1 MLDVKM
7 VRTDPDTVRRALER
21 RGDSTSSLDEFLAVE
36 ERRRQLLTEVET
48 RRAERKRA
56 SDEIATVKKAGG
68 DADQAIAAMR
78 TLGDQIKE
86 HEAALAETEERLKV
100 MLLELPNIPLPDVPD
115 GGEDDS
121 VVVRTVGEPRQFDF
135 EPKDH
140 LDLGLALDLI
150 DMERAAKVS
159 GSRFVYLKGD
169 LVMLQFALVNYAL
182 SVIQSKGFR
191 PVIPPVLVRE
201 EAMYGTGFF
210 PTDRAQVY
218 ETVDGDC
225 LVGTSEVPLA
235 AMHMEEFLD
244 EASFPIRYA
253 GYSTCFRR
261 EAGAAGRDTRGILRV
276 HQFDKVEMFSFCSPE
291 QSAAEHLVILSA
303 EEAILQGLGIPYQVV
318 NIAAGDLGAPAA
330 QKFDCEAWLP
340 GQQRYRE
347 LTSCSNCTDYQAR
360 RLNTRFRTEKGPRFV
375 HTLNGTGVAVG
386 RTLIAIMENYQ
397 QADGSIVRAGRPAA
411 HDGQGRHR
419 RLSRRGSARGRR
431 AYRGARPRG
440 VSRPRGPAR
449 TPLPRRPPATGSRS
463 SARRLRRTRS
473 PAAS

>member
-7 VRTDPDTVRRALER
+7 VRANPDEVRRALER
-21 RGDSTSSLDEFLAVE
+21 RGDPTSSLDEFLAVE
-36 ERRRQLLTEVET
+36 ARRRQLLTEVET
-48 RRAERKRA
+48 RRAERKRV
-56 SDEIATVKKAGG
+56 SDEIAAVKKAGG
-68 DADQAIAAMR
+68 DADEAIAAMR
-78 TLGDQIKE
+78 KLGDEIKE
-86 HEAALAETEERLKV
+86 REAALAETEERLGA
-100 MLLELPNIPLPDVPD
+100 MLLELPNIPLPGVPD
-115 GGEDDS
+115 GGEEDS
-121 VVVRTVGEPRQFDF
+121 VVLRTVGTPREFDF

-140 LDLGLALDLI
+140 LDLGLALGLI

-159 GSRFVYLKGD
+159 GSRFAYLKGD
-169 LVMLQFALVNYAL
+169 LVMLQFALVRYAL
-182 SVIQSKGFR
+182 DVIQSKGFR

-244 EASFPIRYA
+244 EAAFPIRYA

-276 HQFDKVEMFSFCSPE
+276 HQFDKVEMFSFCAPE
-291 QSAAEHLVILSA
+291 QSETEHLVILSA

-375 HTLNGTGVAVG
+375 HTLNGTGVTG
-386 RTLIAIMENYQ
+386 RHLIAIMENYQ
-397 QADGSIVRAGRPAA
+397 QADGGIAVPEVLRPLLGK
-411 HDGQGRHR
+411 DVI
-419 RLSRRGSARGRR
+419 
-431 AYRGARPRG
+431 GA
-440 VSRPRGPAR
+440 
-449 TPLPRRPPATGSRS
+449 
-463 SARRLRRTRS
+463 
-473 PAAS
+473 

>member
-7 VRTDPDTVRRALER
+7 VRSDPEIVRRALTR
-21 RGDSTSSLDEFLAVE
+21 RGEPTSSLDEFLAVE
-36 ERRRQLLTEVET
+36 ERRRRLLTEVET
-48 RRAERKRA
+48 RRSERKRA
-56 SDEIATVKKAGG
+56 SDEIAAVKRAGG
-68 DADQAIAAMR
+68 DAGEAIAAMR
-78 TLGDQIKE
+78 ALGERIKQ
-86 HEAALAETEERLKV
+86 HEAALAETETRLRE
-100 MLLELPNIPLPDVPD
+100 MLLALPNIPLPDVPD

-121 VVVRTVGEPRQFDF
+121 VVLREVGEPPQFDF

-159 GSRFVYLKGD
+159 GSRFAYLKGE
-169 LVMLQFALVNYAL
+169 LVRLQFALVNYAL
-182 SVIQSKGFR
+182 GIIESRGFR

-201 EAMYGTGFF
+201 EAMWGTGFF

-235 AMHMEEFLD
+235 AIHMEEFLD
-244 EASFPIRYA
+244 EAEFPIRYA

-276 HQFDKVEMFSFCSPE
+276 HQFDKVEMFSFCAPE
-291 QSAAEHLVILSA
+291 QSEAEHRVILAAE
-303 EEAILQGLGIPYQVV
+303 EEILQGLEIPYRVV

-347 LTSCSNCTDYQAR
+347 LTSTGKS
-360 RLNTRFRTEKGPRFV
+360 FV
-375 HTLNGTGVAVG
+375 SIAMRHLVLENGKHT
-386 RTLIAIMENYQ
+386 Y
-397 QADGSIVRAGRPAA
+397 
-411 HDGQGRHR
+411 
-419 RLSRRGSARGRR
+419 
-431 AYRGARPRG
+431 
-440 VSRPRGPAR
+440 
-449 TPLPRRPPATGSRS
+449 
-463 SARRLRRTRS
+463 
-473 PAAS
+473 

>member
-7 VRTDPDTVRRALER
+7 VRTDPDAVRRALER
-21 RGDSTSSLDEFLAVE
+21 RGDPTSSLDEFLAVE
-36 ERRRQLLTEVET
+36 ERRRQVLTEVES

-56 SDEIATVKKAGG
+56 SDEIAAVKKAGG
-68 DADQAIAAMR
+68 DAGEAIAAMR
-78 TLGDQIKE
+78 ALGDQIKE
-86 HEAALAETEERLKV
+86 YEAALAETEERLKV

-115 GGEDDS
+115 GGEEDS
-121 VVVRTVGEPRQFDF
+121 VVLRTVGEPRQFDF
-135 EPKDH
+135 APKDH

-159 GSRFVYLKGD
+159 GSRFAYLKGD

-182 SVIQSKGFR
+182 GVIQGTGFR

-244 EASFPIRYA
+244 EAAFPIRYA

-276 HQFDKVEMFSFCSPE
+276 HQFDKLEMFSFCRPE
-291 QSAAEHLVILSA
+291 QSAFEHELILSA
-303 EEAILQGLGIPYQVV
+303 EEDLLQLLEIPYRVV

-360 RLNTRFRTEKGPRFV
+360 RLNCRYRTEKGPRFV
-375 HTLNGTGVAVG
+375 HTLNGTAIAIG
-386 RTLIAIMENYQ
+386 RTLIAIMETHQ
-397 QADGSIVRAGRPAA
+397 QADGSILVPKILRPYV
-411 HDGQGRHR
+411 GKEKLG
-419 RLSRRGSARGRR
+419 G
-431 AYRGARPRG
+431 
-440 VSRPRGPAR
+440 
-449 TPLPRRPPATGSRS
+449 
-463 SARRLRRTRS
+463 
-473 PAAS
+473 

>member
-7 VRTDPDTVRRALER
+7 VRTNPDEVRKALQR
-21 RGDSTSSLDEFLAVE
+21 RGDPTSSLDEFLAVE
-36 ERRRQLLTEVET
+36 ERRRQLLTEVES

-86 HEAALAETEERLKV
+86 HEAALAETEERLGV
-100 MLLELPNIPLPDVPD
+100 MLLELPNLVLPDVPD

-121 VVVRTVGEPRQFDF
+121 VVLRTVGTPREFDF

-182 SVIQSKGFR
+182 TVVQSKGFR

-244 EASFPIRYA
+244 EAAFPIRYA
-253 GYSTCFRR
+253 GYSSCFRR

-276 HQFDKVEMFSFCSPE
+276 HQFDKVEMFSFCAPE
-291 QSAAEHLVILSA
+291 QSAAEHQVILSA

-397 QADGSIVRAGRPAA
+397 QVDGSITVPEVLRPMMGK
-411 HDGQGRHR
+411 DVI
-419 RLSRRGSARGRR
+419 
-431 AYRGARPRG
+431 GA
-440 VSRPRGPAR
+440 
-449 TPLPRRPPATGSRS
+449 
-463 SARRLRRTRS
+463 
-473 PAAS
+473 